1 MLTAA
6 MGMLIDGP
14 VGSINHNLDQVVNS
28 LTCMY
33 EQMKV
38 MACRYQVQFQSI
50 FQQVGEMLRGA
61 KFRKKSILRN
71 NHNEIKNRCPTDND
85 PTKR

>member
-61 KFRKKSILRN
+61 KFSKSQYYETTTTKLR
-71 NHNEIKNRCPTDND
+71 PGFF
-85 PTKR
+85 